1 MKIARTIFHSCSQ
14 ARSASEEK
22 PLQGLPSL
30 ARLARGTAAGVAAK
44 PKAAKHSVIR
54 HPSFVIPRRA
64 ARQGMALLV
73 VLVVVALLALGG
85 YAFTASMLN
94 ERRAAQAYGRRLQS
108 LAAAES
114 GVALVM
120 QFLAQDAATRAAAGG
135 VYNNPLLFQ
144 GAPLLQGASASDR
157 VRFAVLA
164 SDVTETGV
172 VQFRFGLEDES
183 ARLNLN
189 ALVADNSAYKPQGQT
204 SGPTG
209 GANSVAAG
217 GNTASGGRQSPG
229 GGNNSSGG
237 SGNSGN
243 GGGNNSSGGNN
254 NGNGGASNAS
264 SSGGGF
270 TIGAAGDD
278 SADAAPAD
286 PATNALMA
294 LPGMTEDTADA
305 ILDWIDADDQPRPLG
320 AEYDYYA
327 GLSPPYAPKNGPL
340 DTLEELLMVRGVTP
354 VLLFGLDQDRNGVI
368 TPRERAVG
376 AALGVPNDGTMDFGW
391 AAHLTLHSAEPTAT
405 GAGETRV
412 DLNGSDLAQLYDGLQ
427 AAFDPEWA
435 DFIVAYRQFG
445 PVSGGA
451 QALGGAAPNITID
464 TSQPAQFQLQS
475 VLDLIGVSVQ
485 VSSQGGAV
493 LPSPFSSDPAEMA
506 SYLPELLDAAMVGGK
521 GTVGRININQ
531 ASPVVLATIPG
542 ITDETIEAILTNR
555 LPEPT
560 PDAPSQQ
567 HPTWLLTEGLIG
579 LDQMKQLMPYVTGG
593 GAVYRATVIGYTDAP
608 GPAARVEVVI
618 DASQSPPRLLSW
630 KDRSHLG
637 IGYSKALLGGGM

>member
-1 MKIARTIFHSCSQ
+1 
-14 ARSASEEK
+14 
-22 PLQGLPSL
+22 
-30 ARLARGTAAGVAAK
+30 
-44 PKAAKHSVIR
+44 
-54 HPSFVIPRRA
+54 
-64 ARQGMALLV
+64 MALLV

-120 QFLAQDAATRAAAGG
+120 QFLTQDAATRAAAGG
-135 VYNNPLLFQ
+135 VYNNPLLFR
-144 GAPLLQGASASDR
+144 GAPLLEGTSADDR
-157 VRFAVLA
+157 VRFTVLA
-164 SDVTETGV
+164 SDVTEAGL

-189 ALVADNSAYKPQGQT
+189 ALLADNSAYKPQAQT
-204 SGPTG
+204 SGPAG
-209 GANSVAAG
+209 GANSGAAG
-217 GNTASGGRQSPG
+217 GENNGGNATGGSNGNNTSGGDNTNGSG
-229 GGNNSSGG
+229 GGN
-237 SGNSGN
+237 GNSGN
-243 GGGNNSSGGNN
+243 GGGNNN
-254 NGNGGASNAS
+254 NGDASNAPS
-264 SSGGGF
+264 FGGGF
-270 TIGAAGDD
+270 TIGSVGDG
-278 SADAAPAD
+278 STDAAPAD
-286 PATNALMA
+286 AAANALMA

-305 ILDWIDADDQPRPLG
+305 ILDWIDSDDQPRPLG

-340 DTLEELLMVRGVTP
+340 DAIDELLMVRGVTP

-368 TPRERAVG
+368 TPRERTYG

-405 GAGETRV
+405 AAGETRI
-412 DLNGSDLAQLYDGLQ
+412 DLNGSDLAQLYEGLQ
-427 AAFDPEWA
+427 TAFDREWA

-451 QALGGAAPNITID
+451 QALGGATPDITID

-485 VSSQGGAV
+485 VSSQGDAV

-506 SYLPELLDAAMVGGK
+506 SYLPDLLDAAMVGGK

-542 ITDETIEAILTNR
+542 ITDEVIDVILTNR
-555 LPEPT
+555 QPEPT
-560 PDAPSQQ
+560 PDDPSQQ
-567 HPTWLLTEGLIG
+567 HPIWLLTEGLVD
-579 LDQMKQLMPYVTGG
+579 LDQMKQLMPYITGG
-593 GAVYRATVIGYTDAP
+593 GGVYRAAVIGYTDAP
-608 GPAARVEVVI
+608 GPAARIEVLI
-618 DASQSPPRLLSW
+618 DATQSPPRLLSW
-630 KDRSHLG
+630 KDVSHLG
-637 IGYSKALLGGGM
+637 IGYSKTILGGGLMY

>member
-1 MKIARTIFHSCSQ
+1 
-14 ARSASEEK
+14 
-22 PLQGLPSL
+22 
-30 ARLARGTAAGVAAK
+30 
-44 PKAAKHSVIR
+44 
-54 HPSFVIPRRA
+54 
-64 ARQGMALLV
+64 MALLV

-94 ERRAAQAYGRRLQS
+94 ERRAARAYGRRLQS
-108 LAAAES
+108 LAAAKS
-114 GVALVM
+114 GVAMVM

-144 GAPLLQGASASDR
+144 GAPLLEGASAADR

-164 SDVTETGV
+164 SDVTAPGV

-183 ARLNLN
+183 ARLHLN
-189 ALVADNSAYKPQGQT
+189 ALVDPNSAINGGGN
-204 SGPTG
+204 SGAAGGNSGGNPVSGGRQPPGGSAGSTG
-209 GANSVAAG
+209 GNNGGGGNGNNSSAGGNGG
-217 GNTASGGRQSPG
+217 GNTASGGRQPPRGST
-229 GGNNSSGG
+229 GGNNS
-237 SGNSGN
+237 GNSA
-243 GGGNNSSGGNN
+243 
-254 NGNGGASNAS
+254 GAGNAS

-270 TIGAAGDD
+270 TVGSTDAT
-278 SADAAPAD
+278 STDAATVD
-286 PATNALMA
+286 PATNALLA
-294 LPGMTEDTADA
+294 LPGMTPETADA
-305 ILDWIDADDQPRPLG
+305 ILDWIDSDDEPRPLG
-320 AEYDYYA
+320 AEFDYYA

-340 DTLEELLMVRGVTP
+340 DALDELLMVRGVSP

-405 GAGETRV
+405 GAGETRI
-412 DLNGSDLAQLYDGLQ
+412 DLNGSDLALLYDNLQ
-427 AAFDPEWA
+427 ASFDPEWA

-451 QALGGAAPNITID
+451 QALGGAAPDITID

-493 LPSPFSSDPAEMA
+493 LQSPFSSDPAEMA
-506 SYLPELLDAAMVGGK
+506 SYLPELLDAAMVGGD
-521 GTVGRININQ
+521 GAAVGRININQ

-542 ITDETIEAILTNR
+542 ITDETIEAILANR
-555 LPEPT
+555 LPAPT

-567 HPTWLLTEGLIG
+567 HPTWLLTEGLVD
-579 LDQMKQLMPYVTGG
+579 LDQMKQLMPYITGG

-618 DASQSPPRLLSW
+618 DASQSPPRLLFW

-637 IGYSKALLGGGM
+637 IGYSKALLGGGRATY